1 MTAINFTAP
10 IVLTTPNDT
19 FGDIQTT
26 IHYNAS
32 AGYYDLIDYRN
43 RGRCLTCLNDLPGF
57 SAVDVRTTLMN
68 TGWWI
73 MDNALGSHALPIK
86 LDNIKVWMQGA
97 RPTRGVDW
105 AELGHPTA
113 VRRCVAYLDSLT

>member
-1 MTAINFTAP
+1 MTTINLTAP
-10 IVLTTPNDT
+10 IVLITPDAT
-19 FGDIQTT
+19 FGDMQTT

-57 SAVDVRTTLMN
+57 SATAVRHTLMAA
-68 TGWWI
+68 GWWI
-73 MDNALGSHALPIK
+73 MDNALGSHAVPIK
-86 LDNIKVWMQGA
+86 LDNIKMWMQGD

-105 AELGHPTA
+105 ADLGHPTA
-113 VRRCVAYLDSLT
+113 ARQCVAYLDSLA

>member
-1 MTAINFTAP
+1 MPAINWTAP

-26 IHYNAS
+26 IHYNIG

-43 RGRCLTCLNDLPGF
+43 RGRCLTALNDLPGF
-57 SAVDVRTTLMN
+57 SAADVRTTLMDA
-68 TGWWI
+68 GWWI

-86 LDNIKVWMQGA
+86 LDNIKVWMQGP

-105 AELGHPTA
+105 AVLGHPTA
-113 VRRCVAYLDSLT
+113 VRQCVAYLDSIA

>member
-1 MTAINFTAP
+1 MPAINLNAP

-19 FGDIQTT
+19 VGDIQTT

-32 AGYYDLIDYRN
+32 AGYYDLIEYRN
-43 RGRCLTCLNDLPGF
+43 RGRCVTCLSDLPGF
-57 SAVDVRTTLMN
+57 SATDVRATLMDA
-68 TGWWI
+68 GWWT

-86 LDNIKVWMQGA
+86 LAAIKVWMQGD
-97 RPTRGVDW
+97 RPTRGVAW

-113 VRRCVAYLDSLT
+113 VRQCVAYLDSLA

>member
-1 MTAINFTAP
+1 MTATNLTDP
-10 IVLTTPNDT
+10 LVLTTSNAI

-26 IHYNAS
+26 IHYNTT
-32 AGYYDLIDYRN
+32 AGYYDLIEYRE

-57 SAVDVRTTLMN
+57 SATDVRNTLMDS
-68 TGWWI
+68 GWWI
-73 MDNALGSHALPIK
+73 MDNAFGSHALPIK

-105 AELGHPTA
+105 SALGHPTA
-113 VRRCVAYLDSLT
+113 VRQCVAYLDSLA